1 MSITPTGSR
10 CIVRRDDADLVM
22 TINLDRCTAG
32 ERGVLS
38 LSLLCLAVLTR
49 DRDDFENLEEMLPT
63 TQMQELYA
71 IALGSASWRSGP

>member
-1 MSITPTGSR
+1 MSITPTGS
-10 CIVRRDDADLVM
+10 CCGVM
-22 TINLDRCTAG
+22 MLLAWCLRSISLAAG